1 MTLLSLHVIRSRKSD
16 KVMSNDRPV
25 QPRGV
30 LLDYVYGFITDGS
43 RFQSRVSQLASCAP
57 YNIQRGILLAAD
69 SHAKVASLAGD
80 CGSDKVQQKGM
91 IG

>member
-1 MTLLSLHVIRSRKSD
+1 
-16 KVMSNDRPV
+16 MSNDRPV
-25 QPRGV
+25 HKPRGV

-69 SHAKVASLAGD
+69 SHAKVASLAGT
-80 CGSDKVQQKGM
+80 GHTPP
-91 IG
+91 